1 MASQY
6 AEFRFGWRVIVSSA
20 IGIGL
25 GLSPLPFYTIGVFVG
40 PLAGQFGWGI
50 DQIML
55 AFPFFTLAAVIASPI
70 VGQLTDRFGPRRVA
84 LTSIVLFSITMMSF
98 SLQNGSIVMWLGTWI
113 VLAFAGAG
121 TLPITWTRAVN
132 SWFFRKR
139 GLALGFALIGTGLF
153 GLLAKQYAF
162 FLIEQVGWR
171 LAYVGVGALPLLV
184 AWPIAF
190 FLFRDASDPRVAD
203 RVAQMEIQTEKKQV
217 RHGGLSLR
225 QALTDWRFWL
235 LAYAFV
241 PISFAVGGPI
251 PNLETMLGNK
261 GFTPDDAVDLAAL
274 IGIAVIIG
282 RVAGG
287 YLIDHFWAPAVAAI
301 ILSLPAVAMVML
313 AQPELSYAYAA
324 IAIMILGAAA
334 GVEYD
339 LMAYLASR
347 YFGLQHYASIYG
359 ALYGFF
365 ALGAGIAPAVFGFFF
380 EAEGNYDTILKI
392 SGALFVA
399 GAIPLLLLG
408 KYRDYDEPLG
418 DKVT

>member
-1 MASQY
+1 
-6 AEFRFGWRVIVSSA
+6 
-20 IGIGL
+20 
-25 GLSPLPFYTIGVFVG
+25 
-40 PLAGQFGWGI
+40 
-50 DQIML
+50 
-55 AFPFFTLAAVIASPI
+55 
-70 VGQLTDRFGPRRVA
+70 
-84 LTSIVLFSITMMSF
+84 
-98 SLQNGSIVMWLGTWI
+98 
-113 VLAFAGAG
+113 
-121 TLPITWTRAVN
+121 
-132 SWFFRKR
+132 
-139 GLALGFALIGTGLF
+139 
-153 GLLAKQYAF
+153 
-162 FLIEQVGWR
+162 
-171 LAYVGVGALPLLV
+171 
-184 AWPIAF
+184 
-190 FLFRDASDPRVAD
+190 
-203 RVAQMEIQTEKKQV
+203 
-217 RHGGLSLR
+217 
-225 QALTDWRFWL
+225 
-235 LAYAFV
+235 
-241 PISFAVGGPI
+241 
-251 PNLETMLGNK
+251 MLGNK

-418 DKVT
+418 DEVT